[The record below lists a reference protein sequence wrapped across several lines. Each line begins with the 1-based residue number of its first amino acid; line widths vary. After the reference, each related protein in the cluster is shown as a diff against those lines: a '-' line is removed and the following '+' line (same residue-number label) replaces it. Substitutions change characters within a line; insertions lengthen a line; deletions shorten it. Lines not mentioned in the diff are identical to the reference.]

1 MYLVES
7 KLRFASLEKIEEF
20 RENLHP
26 CRLEEVEGLAKKLE
40 FKLPESYV
48 EFLLWT
54 GNGGSFFAGHEFD
67 VKRVGTTNIENAYEL
82 LNEYNELAK
91 LPDDSIIIIFY
102 QGAYMFDFIRS
113 SEGDNPPVHRVSE
126 AENGLEFIWNFST
139 DLEEH
144 CLKKI
149 NNLIFAYQ

>member
-7 KLRFASLEKIEEF
+7 KSKFADLEKIEAF
-20 RENLHP
+20 REKLHP
-26 CRLEEVEGLAKKLE
+26 CKLEEIEELAKHLE
-40 FKLPESYV
+40 LKLPKSYI

-82 LNEYNELAK
+82 LNEHNELGA

-102 QGAYMFDFIRS
+102 QGGYMFDFIRF
-113 SEGDNPPVHRVSE
+113 SEGANPPVHRVSE
-126 AENGLEFIWNFST
+126 TENGLEFIWNFSN

-144 CLKKI
+144 CLRKI
-149 NNLIFAYQ
+149 NYLISAYQ